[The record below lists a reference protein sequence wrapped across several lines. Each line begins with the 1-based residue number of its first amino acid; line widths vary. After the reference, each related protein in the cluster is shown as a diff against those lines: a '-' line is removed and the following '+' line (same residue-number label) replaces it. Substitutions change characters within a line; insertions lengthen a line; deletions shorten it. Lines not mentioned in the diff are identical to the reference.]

1 MKKTI
6 FGFIGIACVGG
17 FAAANGDSLLKPVSF
32 PTTAADASFIE
43 RINISYDGYLPYESE
58 YDSSGACI
66 SNCAYMGITLDD
78 AIKDINIAEQQAQS
92 ALQEYSN
99 SDEEVAE
106 YGGVLD
112 EYFDE
117 QVQDIQLENMATHGT
132 SASGAIR
139 TCTDFID
146 TVPSDQIVP
155 LGDPFPVLYRISSS
169 FSPRRLNPVT
179 HTYLPHNGT
188 DLAAPQG
195 TKVYTV
201 ASGKVVASWFDRTC
215 GNGVKIV
222 HDDKRYQTAYC
233 HLSKRLVNVGDT
245 VSAGCVIGRVGS
257 TGRSTGP
264 HLHYIVYFWSNGK
277 YVPINA
283 EKGYLT
289 PGR

>member
-1 MKKTI
+1 MKKTL

-66 SNCAYMGITLDD
+66 SNCAYIGITLED
-78 AIKDINIAEQQAQS
+78 AIKDIKTAEQQAQS
-92 ALQEYSN
+92 ALQEYDN
-99 SDEEVAE
+99 SEGNVAE
-106 YGGVLD
+106 DSGVLD

-117 QVQDIQLENMATHGT
+117 QVPDIRPEDISNQGAF
-132 SASGAIR
+132 ASNANR
-139 TCTDFID
+139 TCTDFMD
-146 TVPSDQIVP
+146 TVPSDQIIP

-233 HLSKRLVNVGDT
+233 HLSERLVRTGDT

-289 PGR
+289 PRR